1 MAGTNQSKR
10 ASSAGKR
17 LLFPWETPGEGA
29 MRRARRGARPALF
42 VAVVFAALYALS
54 SVHEQRRAMFATRAA
69 ITTVVRAVEAYR
81 ADHEGRCPLGAEQL
95 VAPPDGVQPY
105 LRRVPT
111 DGWGRPLRIQCP
123 GRKNPD
129 TADVS
134 SSGPTGSFDDPT
146 QVF

>member
-1 MAGTNQSKR
+1 MASTNHNKR
-10 ASSAGKR
+10 TRSATER

-29 MRRARRGARPALF
+29 MRRARRAARPALV
-42 VAVVFAALYALS
+42 VAIVFAALFALAR
-54 SVHEQRRAMFATRAA
+54 VHQERRAIFATRAA
-69 ITTVVRAVEAYR
+69 IATVMRAVEAYR
-81 ADHEGRCPLGAEQL
+81 ADHDGRCPLSADQL

-111 DGWGRPLRIQCP
+111 DGWGRTLRIQCP

-134 SSGPTGSFDDPT
+134 SSGPTGSFDDPS